1 MARPRYEK
9 SDETARERIVAAFW
23 EELGET
29 PFEKISTRGLISRAG
44 LNKNT
49 FYYHFENIDALA
61 QEAIGNALPRKL
73 AESIASGTV
82 LQDAESRE
90 SGFLSS
96 EAVLLLSPNGSA
108 LRPILAREMAKLW
121 SSLMEA
127 RGIEVDAERRTLLSF
142 IANGLIGAIGE
153 SGPNNAL
160 KTLSLLLN
168 SGIVAPIASH
178 AFGQMDR
185 GK

>member
-1 MARPRYEK
+1 MNALSTMLLIADTFVELC
-9 SDETARERIVAAFW
+9 DETPLKKVSISDIIERT
-23 EELGET
+23 G
-29 PFEKISTRGLISRAG
+29 
-44 LNKNT
+44 KNRKT

-61 QEAIGNALPRKL
+61 QEAIGNALPREL
-73 AESIASGTV
+73 AESIVRSTV

-90 SGFLSS
+90 NGFLSS

-142 IANGLIGAIGE
+142 IANGLIGAIGDA
-153 SGPNNAL
+153 GPDDAL
-160 KTLSLLLN
+160 GTLSLLLN

-178 AFGQMDR
+178 AFG
-185 GK
+185 K

>member
-23 EELGET
+23 EELCET

-44 LNKNT
+44 VNKNT

-61 QEAIGNALPRKL
+61 QEAIGNALPREL
-73 AESIASGTV
+73 AESIVRSTV

-90 SGFLSS
+90 NGFLSS

-108 LRPILAREMAKLW
+108 LRPILGGPKPVR
-121 SSLMEA
+121 SSRNA
-127 RGIEVDAERRTLLSF
+127 ATF
-142 IANGLIGAIGE
+142 I
-153 SGPNNAL
+153 S
-160 KTLSLLLN
+160 S
-168 SGIVAPIASH
+168 
-178 AFGQMDR
+178 
-185 GK
+185 